1 VNDTNNVS
9 RKKGLFGPGLLVAA
23 AFIGPGTVTTATLA
37 GAGFGTA
44 LLWALLFSTI
54 ATVVLQEMAARLGLA
69 TGQGLGEAIRGRFA
83 GLGMAIAVSMVVV
96 AIAGGNAAYEMGNLL
111 GGALGMEGMF
121 GGEARW
127 WALPIAALAFV
138 LLWSGSYRA
147 LEKVL
152 GGLVAMMSVVF
163 VATSLAVMPS
173 IGQIVRGLFVPSLP
187 DASALWVAVALIGT
201 TVVPYNLFL
210 HASTVSEKWS
220 GEQDIPRARLDLIVA
235 IGLGGLVS
243 MAILLTS
250 AGTMSGSGGSVE
262 NAADMARQLEPLL
275 GRWAGVFFAGGL
287 FAAGV
292 TSAVTA
298 PLAAAFATAGAMGWK
313 RDLKS
318 ARFRAVW
325 GGVLGVGLLLAL
337 TGIRPV
343 RAILFAQAAN
353 GILLPAIAIFLL
365 IAANDRSIMRE
376 HVNGAGANILG
387 GVVVLV
393 ALGLGGRALLS
404 VLGIL

>member
-1 VNDTNNVS
+1 M
-9 RKKGLFGPGLLVAA
+9 KKGLFGPGLLVAA

-44 LLWALLFSTI
+44 LLWALLFSTL
-54 ATVVLQEMAARLGLA
+54 ATIVLQEMAARLGLA
-69 TGQGLGEAIRGRFA
+69 TGEGLGEAIRGRFK
-83 GLGMAIAVSMVVV
+83 GLGMAIAVTMVVL

-111 GGALGMEGMF
+111 GGALGLEGMF

-127 WALPIAALAFV
+127 WALPIASLAFV
-138 LLWSGSYRA
+138 LLWSGSYQA
-147 LEKVL
+147 LEKIL

-163 VATSLAVMPS
+163 LGTSLAVMPS
-173 IGQIVRGLFVPSLP
+173 FGSIMQGLFVPSLP
-187 DASALWVAVALIGT
+187 DPNALWVAVGLIGT

-220 GEQDIPRARLDLIVA
+220 GEEDIPRARLDLIVA
-235 IGLGGLVS
+235 IALGGLVS

-250 AGTMSGSGGSVE
+250 AGTMAGSGGSVE
-262 NAADMARQLEPLL
+262 SAADMAQQLEPLL
-275 GRWAGVFFAGGL
+275 GRWAEVFFAGGL

-292 TSAVTA
+292 TSAITA

-318 ARFRAVW
+318 TQFRMVW
-325 GGVLGVGLLLAL
+325 GGVLAVGVLLAI

-365 IAANDRSIMRE
+365 IAANDRSTMRE
-376 HVNGAGANILG
+376 HVNGARANILG
-387 GVVVLV
+387 GAVVLV

-404 VLGIL
+404 VFGIL

>member
-1 VNDTNNVS
+1 M
-9 RKKGLFGPGLLVAA
+9 RKGLFGPGLLVAA

-54 ATVVLQEMAARLGLA
+54 ATIVLQEMAARLGLA
-69 TGQGLGEAIRGRFA
+69 TGQGLGEAIRGRFS
-83 GLGMAIAVSMVVV
+83 GLGMAIAVSMVVL

-127 WALPIAALAFV
+127 WALPIAALAFA
-138 LLWSGSYRA
+138 LLWSGSYKA
-147 LEKVL
+147 LEKIL

-163 VATSLAVMPS
+163 VATSIAVLPPLGS
-173 IGQIVRGLFVPSLP
+173 IASGLFVPSLP
-187 DASALWVAVALIGT
+187 DPSALLVAVGLIGT

-220 GEQDIPRARLDLIVA
+220 GEEDIPAARTDLIIA
-235 IGLGGLVS
+235 IALGGLVS
-243 MAILLTS
+243 MAVLLTS
-250 AGTMSGSGGSVE
+250 AGTISGSGGAVE

-287 FAAGV
+287 FAAGL
-292 TSAVTA
+292 TSAITA
-298 PLAAAFATAGAMGWK
+298 PLAAAFATAGAMGWP
-313 RDLKS
+313 RDLK
-318 ARFRAVW
+318 ATRFRAVW
-325 GGVLGVGLLLAL
+325 GTVLGIGVLLAI

-365 IAANDRSIMRE
+365 IAANDRTLMRE
-376 HVNGAGANILG
+376 HVNGPRANILG
-387 GVVVLV
+387 GLVVLV
-393 ALGLGGRALLS
+393 ALGLGGRALLG
-404 VLGIL
+404 VLGVL